1 MNETSDI
8 VGRPEFSRIVPTQR
22 LSAQVST
29 HRITADAAERAA
41 LARRF
46 GLISLDRLDAEVR
59 LQRDGNDIRFEAEL
73 SADLVQA
80 CVVTLEPVPIGI
92 AERFAL
98 CYRPGIDDDEAE
110 LLAAEDPEADIVE
123 PLAGESIDI
132 GEAVAQQL
140 SIAMEPYPR
149 AAQAPASGAD
159 DSVEFAPEASAGRS
173 GPFDILAAMKRQ
185 S

>member
-1 MNETSDI
+1 MNETSGI
-8 VGRPEFSRIVPTQR
+8 IGPPEFSRIVPTPR

-29 HRITADAAERAA
+29 HRITANAAERAA
-41 LARRF
+41 LAGRF
-46 GLISLDRLDAEVR
+46 GLISLDRLEAEVR
-59 LQRDGNDIRFEAEL
+59 IWREGDDFQLEAEL

-80 CVVTLEPVPIGI
+80 CVVTVEPVPVAIS
-92 AERFAL
+92 ERFAL
-98 CYRPGIDDDEAE
+98 RYRPDIDDDEAE

-123 PLAGESIDI
+123 PLTGESIDI

-140 SIAMEPYPR
+140 SIAIEPYPR
-149 AAQAPASGAD
+149 APNAPAPGAD
-159 DSVEFAPEASAGRS
+159 DSVDAVLEASADRS